1 MAQHPWILGLG
12 SLAIGLYGAY
22 TARDRGLSQR
32 RGLALLGWIPFVLW
46 AVFTFARA
54 WRTP

>member
-1 MAQHPWILGLG
+1 MTQHPWILGLG

-32 RGLALLGWIPFVLW
+32 RGLALLGWIPFALW
-46 AVFTFARA
+46 AAFTLVHAG
-54 WRTP
+54 RTP